1 MEHEKADIRKKMQYI
16 LNMRP
21 VFNKEALFSD
31 GTEYYRTP
39 AEPKA
44 GDTVTIRF
52 RTQRYNVDSVY
63 LVSQDQRVQMEIC
76 GTENGFDYYSAQV
89 VIGEDIFRY
98 YFEIQYGWVT
108 CYYNNL
114 GVCMKRESRMDF
126 EIYPGFDTPKW
137 AKGAVMYQIYVDRFL
152 NGDPTNDVVTGE
164 YHYIGDKS
172 VQVEQWNKVPAVM
185 GVREFYGGDLQGIMN
200 KLDYLQD
207 LGIEVI
213 YLNPIFVSPSNHK
226 YDCQDYDY
234 VDPHYGRIVEDCD
247 EGILLDGDSDNSHAW
262 KYIKRVTNKKNLE
275 ASNEL
280 FAKLTAEIHRRGM
293 KIILDGVFNHCGSF
307 NKWMDRERIYEK
319 QTGDIACDHI
329 HRFKEDVAIMK
340 KMGLKAYRFSMDWS
354 RLLPEGTGRVNEAG
368 VKFYS
373 DLIDELLA
381 NGVEPFITMY
391 HWELP
396 YELYKKGGWLNRD
409 IAEWFGEYAKLIAER
424 FSDRVKYFFTLNE
437 PQCFVGLG
445 YLRGEHAPGVKA
457 PLRDTFEMAHNALRA
472 HGRAVQMLRAYAK
485 QPIEVGFAP
494 TCGMCYPESEKP
506 EDIEAARQMM
516 FSMSLQP
523 ADNWTWNVAWWSDPV
538 LLGHYPE
545 EGLRLYEQYLPKIT
559 DEDMKLIH
567 EPLDIYGQ
575 NIYNGRCFRMGP
587 DGRPQEVARP
597 LGAPKTAV
605 DWPVTPECIYWGL
618 KYLDERYHMPM
629 YLTENGMACHDCIS
643 LDGKVHDPNRIDFL
657 ARYLHQVKRAASEMD
672 LRGYFEWTLLDNFE
686 WNKGYAERF
695 GLVYV
700 DFATQKRIWK
710 DSAYW
715 YAQVVKDNGAT
726 I

>member
-1 MEHEKADIRKKMQYI
+1 MEFPKNF
-16 LNMRP
+16 LW
-21 VFNKEALFSD
+21 
-31 GTEYYRTP
+31 GT
-39 AEPKA
+39 AA
-44 GDTVTIRF
+44 
-52 RTQRYNVDSVY
+52 
-63 LVSQDQRVQMEIC
+63 
-76 GTENGFDYYSAQV
+76 SA
-89 VIGEDIFRY
+89 
-98 YFEIQYGWVT
+98 
-108 CYYNNL
+108 
-114 GVCMKRESRMDF
+114 
-126 EIYPGFDTPKW
+126 
-137 AKGAVMYQIYVDRFL
+137 YQIEGRDP
-152 NGDPTNDVVTGE
+152 NDGKGD
-164 YHYIGDKS
+164 HI
-172 VQVEQWNKVPAVM
+172 WN
-185 GVREFYGGDLQGIMN
+185 
-200 KLDYLQD
+200 
-207 LGIEVI
+207 
-213 YLNPIFVSPSNHK
+213 
-226 YDCQDYDY
+226 
-234 VDPHYGRIVEDCD
+234 
-247 EGILLDGDSDNSHAW
+247 
-262 KYIKRVTNKKNLE
+262 
-275 ASNEL
+275 
-280 FAKLTAEIHRRGM
+280 
-293 KIILDGVFNHCGSF
+293 
-307 NKWMDRERIYEK
+307 IYEREPGHIYEN

-354 RLLPEGTGRVNEAG
+354 RLLPEGTGRVNETG

-445 YLRGEHAPGVKA
+445 YLRGEHAPGIKA
-457 PLRDTFEMAHNALRA
+457 MLRDTFEMAHNALRA

-485 QPIEVGFAP
+485 QPIQVGFAP
-494 TCGMCYPESEKP
+494 TCGMCYPETEKP

-523 ADNWTWNVAWWSDPV
+523 SDNWTWNVAWWSDPV

-545 EGLRLYEQYLPKIT
+545 EGLRLYEPYLPKIT
-559 DEDMKLIH
+559 DADMKLIS

-575 NIYNGRCFRMGP
+575 NIYNGRCFRMGA
-587 DGRPQEVARP
+587 DGKPQEVTRL

-605 DWPVTPECIYWGL
+605 GWPVTPECIYWGL

-629 YLTENGMACHDCIS
+629 YLTENGMSCHDCIS

-657 ARYLHQVKRAASEMD
+657 ARYLKQVKRAASEID

-700 DFATQKRIWK
+700 DFETQKRIWK

-715 YAQVVKDNGAT
+715 YADVVKENGAN

>member
-1 MEHEKADIRKKMQYI
+1 MEFPKNF
-16 LNMRP
+16 LW
-21 VFNKEALFSD
+21 
-31 GTEYYRTP
+31 GT
-39 AEPKA
+39 AA
-44 GDTVTIRF
+44 
-52 RTQRYNVDSVY
+52 
-63 LVSQDQRVQMEIC
+63 
-76 GTENGFDYYSAQV
+76 SA
-89 VIGEDIFRY
+89 
-98 YFEIQYGWVT
+98 
-108 CYYNNL
+108 
-114 GVCMKRESRMDF
+114 
-126 EIYPGFDTPKW
+126 
-137 AKGAVMYQIYVDRFL
+137 YQIEGRD
-152 NGDPTNDVVTGE
+152 TNDGK
-164 YHYIGDKS
+164 GDHI
-172 VQVEQWNKVPAVM
+172 WN
-185 GVREFYGGDLQGIMN
+185 
-200 KLDYLQD
+200 
-207 LGIEVI
+207 
-213 YLNPIFVSPSNHK
+213 
-226 YDCQDYDY
+226 
-234 VDPHYGRIVEDCD
+234 
-247 EGILLDGDSDNSHAW
+247 
-262 KYIKRVTNKKNLE
+262 
-275 ASNEL
+275 
-280 FAKLTAEIHRRGM
+280 
-293 KIILDGVFNHCGSF
+293 
-307 NKWMDRERIYEK
+307 IYEREPGHIYEN

-354 RLLPEGTGRVNEAG
+354 RLLPEGTGRVNETG

-457 PLRDTFEMAHNALRA
+457 MFRDTFEMAHNALRA

-494 TCGMCYPESEKP
+494 TCGMCYPETEKP

-523 ADNWTWNVAWWSDPV
+523 SDNWTWNVAWWSDPV

-545 EGLRLYEQYLPKIT
+545 EGLRLYEPYLPKII
-559 DEDMKLIH
+559 DADMKLIS

-587 DGRPQEVARP
+587 DGKPQEVTRP

-605 DWPVTPECIYWGL
+605 GWPVTPECIYWGL

-657 ARYLHQVKRAASEMD
+657 ARYLKQVKRAASEID

-700 DFATQKRIWK
+700 DFETQKRIWK

-715 YAQVVKDNGAT
+715 YADVVKENGANL
-726 I
+726 

>member
-1 MEHEKADIRKKMQYI
+1 
-16 LNMRP
+16 
-21 VFNKEALFSD
+21 
-31 GTEYYRTP
+31 
-39 AEPKA
+39 
-44 GDTVTIRF
+44 
-52 RTQRYNVDSVY
+52 
-63 LVSQDQRVQMEIC
+63 
-76 GTENGFDYYSAQV
+76 
-89 VIGEDIFRY
+89 
-98 YFEIQYGWVT
+98 
-108 CYYNNL
+108 
-114 GVCMKRESRMDF
+114 
-126 EIYPGFDTPKW
+126 
-137 AKGAVMYQIYVDRFL
+137 
-152 NGDPTNDVVTGE
+152 
-164 YHYIGDKS
+164 
-172 VQVEQWNKVPAVM
+172 
-185 GVREFYGGDLQGIMN
+185 
-200 KLDYLQD
+200 
-207 LGIEVI
+207 
-213 YLNPIFVSPSNHK
+213 
-226 YDCQDYDY
+226 
-234 VDPHYGRIVEDCD
+234 
-247 EGILLDGDSDNSHAW
+247 
-262 KYIKRVTNKKNLE
+262 
-275 ASNEL
+275 
-280 FAKLTAEIHRRGM
+280 
-293 KIILDGVFNHCGSF
+293 
-307 NKWMDRERIYEK
+307 
-319 QTGDIACDHI
+319 
-329 HRFKEDVAIMK
+329 MK

-545 EGLRLYEQYLPKIT
+545 EGLSLYEQYLPKIT

>member
-1 MEHEKADIRKKMQYI
+1 MEFPKNF
-16 LNMRP
+16 LW
-21 VFNKEALFSD
+21 
-31 GTEYYRTP
+31 GT
-39 AEPKA
+39 AA
-44 GDTVTIRF
+44 
-52 RTQRYNVDSVY
+52 
-63 LVSQDQRVQMEIC
+63 
-76 GTENGFDYYSAQV
+76 SAYK
-89 VIGEDIFRY
+89 IEGRD
-98 YFEIQYGWVT
+98 
-108 CYYNNL
+108 
-114 GVCMKRESRMDF
+114 
-126 EIYPGFDTPKW
+126 
-137 AKGAVMYQIYVDRFL
+137 
-152 NGDPTNDVVTGE
+152 TNDGK
-164 YHYIGDKS
+164 GDHI
-172 VQVEQWNKVPAVM
+172 WN
-185 GVREFYGGDLQGIMN
+185 
-200 KLDYLQD
+200 
-207 LGIEVI
+207 
-213 YLNPIFVSPSNHK
+213 
-226 YDCQDYDY
+226 
-234 VDPHYGRIVEDCD
+234 
-247 EGILLDGDSDNSHAW
+247 
-262 KYIKRVTNKKNLE
+262 
-275 ASNEL
+275 
-280 FAKLTAEIHRRGM
+280 
-293 KIILDGVFNHCGSF
+293 
-307 NKWMDRERIYEK
+307 IYEREPGHIYEN

-354 RLLPEGTGRVNEAG
+354 RLLPEGTGRVNETG

-457 PLRDTFEMAHNALRA
+457 PLRDTFEMAHNALCA

-494 TCGMCYPESEKP
+494 TCGMCYPETEKP

-523 ADNWTWNVAWWSDPV
+523 SDNWTWNVAWWSDPV

-545 EGLRLYEQYLPKIT
+545 EGLRLYEPYLPKIT
-559 DEDMKLIH
+559 DADMKLIS

-587 DGRPQEVARP
+587 DGKPQEVTRP

-605 DWPVTPECIYWGL
+605 GWPVTPECIYWGL

-657 ARYLHQVKRAASEMD
+657 ARYLKQVKRAASEID

-700 DFATQKRIWK
+700 DFETQKRIWK

-715 YAQVVKDNGAT
+715 YADVVKENGANL
-726 I
+726 

>member
-1 MEHEKADIRKKMQYI
+1 MEFPKNF
-16 LNMRP
+16 LW
-21 VFNKEALFSD
+21 
-31 GTEYYRTP
+31 GT
-39 AEPKA
+39 AA
-44 GDTVTIRF
+44 
-52 RTQRYNVDSVY
+52 
-63 LVSQDQRVQMEIC
+63 
-76 GTENGFDYYSAQV
+76 SA
-89 VIGEDIFRY
+89 
-98 YFEIQYGWVT
+98 
-108 CYYNNL
+108 
-114 GVCMKRESRMDF
+114 
-126 EIYPGFDTPKW
+126 
-137 AKGAVMYQIYVDRFL
+137 YQIEGRD
-152 NGDPTNDVVTGE
+152 TNDGK
-164 YHYIGDKS
+164 GDHI
-172 VQVEQWNKVPAVM
+172 WN
-185 GVREFYGGDLQGIMN
+185 
-200 KLDYLQD
+200 
-207 LGIEVI
+207 
-213 YLNPIFVSPSNHK
+213 
-226 YDCQDYDY
+226 
-234 VDPHYGRIVEDCD
+234 
-247 EGILLDGDSDNSHAW
+247 
-262 KYIKRVTNKKNLE
+262 
-275 ASNEL
+275 
-280 FAKLTAEIHRRGM
+280 
-293 KIILDGVFNHCGSF
+293 
-307 NKWMDRERIYEK
+307 IYEREPGHIYEN

-354 RLLPEGTGRVNEAG
+354 RLLPEGTGRVNETG

-545 EGLRLYEQYLPKIT
+545 EGLRLYEPYLPKIT

-587 DGRPQEVARP
+587 DGRPQEVTRP
-597 LGAPKTAV
+597 FGAPKTAV
-605 DWPVTPECIYWGL
+605 GWPVTPECIYWGL

-657 ARYLHQVKRAASEMD
+657 ARYLKQVKRAASEID

-700 DFATQKRIWK
+700 DFETQKRIWK

-715 YAQVVKDNGAT
+715 YADVVKENGANL
-726 I
+726 

>member
-1 MEHEKADIRKKMQYI
+1 
-16 LNMRP
+16 
-21 VFNKEALFSD
+21 
-31 GTEYYRTP
+31 
-39 AEPKA
+39 
-44 GDTVTIRF
+44 
-52 RTQRYNVDSVY
+52 
-63 LVSQDQRVQMEIC
+63 
-76 GTENGFDYYSAQV
+76 
-89 VIGEDIFRY
+89 
-98 YFEIQYGWVT
+98 
-108 CYYNNL
+108 
-114 GVCMKRESRMDF
+114 
-126 EIYPGFDTPKW
+126 
-137 AKGAVMYQIYVDRFL
+137 
-152 NGDPTNDVVTGE
+152 
-164 YHYIGDKS
+164 
-172 VQVEQWNKVPAVM
+172 
-185 GVREFYGGDLQGIMN
+185 
-200 KLDYLQD
+200 
-207 LGIEVI
+207 
-213 YLNPIFVSPSNHK
+213 
-226 YDCQDYDY
+226 
-234 VDPHYGRIVEDCD
+234 
-247 EGILLDGDSDNSHAW
+247 
-262 KYIKRVTNKKNLE
+262 
-275 ASNEL
+275 
-280 FAKLTAEIHRRGM
+280 
-293 KIILDGVFNHCGSF
+293 
-307 NKWMDRERIYEK
+307 
-319 QTGDIACDHI
+319 
-329 HRFKEDVAIMK
+329 MK

-354 RLLPEGTGRVNEAG
+354 RLLPEGTGRVNETG

-494 TCGMCYPESEKP
+494 TCGMCYPETEKP
-506 EDIEAARQMM
+506 EVRVAA
-516 FSMSLQP
+516 SECLLSLAVQ
-523 ADNWTWNVAWWSDPV
+523 ASDNWTWNVAWWSDPV

-545 EGLRLYEQYLPKIT
+545 EGLRLYEPYLPKIT
-559 DEDMKLIH
+559 DADMKLIS

-587 DGRPQEVARP
+587 DGKPQEVTRP

-605 DWPVTPECIYWGL
+605 GWPVTPECIYWGL

-657 ARYLHQVKRAASEMD
+657 ARYLKQVKRAASEID

-700 DFATQKRIWK
+700 DFETQKRIWK

-715 YAQVVKDNGAT
+715 YADVVKENGANL
-726 I
+726 

>member
-1 MEHEKADIRKKMQYI
+1 MEFPKNFPKNF
-16 LNMRP
+16 LW
-21 VFNKEALFSD
+21 
-31 GTEYYRTP
+31 GTAAST
-39 AEPKA
+39 
-44 GDTVTIRF
+44 
-52 RTQRYNVDSVY
+52 
-63 LVSQDQRVQMEIC
+63 
-76 GTENGFDYYSAQV
+76 
-89 VIGEDIFRY
+89 
-98 YFEIQYGWVT
+98 
-108 CYYNNL
+108 
-114 GVCMKRESRMDF
+114 
-126 EIYPGFDTPKW
+126 
-137 AKGAVMYQIYVDRFL
+137 YQIEGR
-152 NGDPTNDVVTGE
+152 
-164 YHYIGDKS
+164 
-172 VQVEQWNKVPAVM
+172 
-185 GVREFYGGDLQGIMN
+185 
-200 KLDYLQD
+200 
-207 LGIEVI
+207 
-213 YLNPIFVSPSNHK
+213 
-226 YDCQDYDY
+226 
-234 VDPHYGRIVEDCD
+234 DPH
-247 EGILLDGDSDNSHAW
+247 DGKGDHIWN
-262 KYIKRVTNKKNLE
+262 
-275 ASNEL
+275 
-280 FAKLTAEIHRRGM
+280 
-293 KIILDGVFNHCGSF
+293 
-307 NKWMDRERIYEK
+307 IYEREPGHIYEN